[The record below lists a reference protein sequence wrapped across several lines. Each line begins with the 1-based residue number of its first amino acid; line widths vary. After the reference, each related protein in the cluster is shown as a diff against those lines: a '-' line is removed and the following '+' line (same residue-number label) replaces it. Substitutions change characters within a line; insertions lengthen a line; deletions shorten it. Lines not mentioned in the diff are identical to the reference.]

1 MTGWELALLYIAW
14 LIGGGSPG
22 PATLALASTGMAR
35 GRKAALALAGGIL
48 VGSGAWAIAAAAGF
62 SAAMIANAW
71 LADSLRIVGAIY
83 ILWLAFKSIR
93 SALRPT
99 VRPSAPTMAAAMP
112 AAPRKAFFGGLML
125 HITNPKAIL
134 SWGAVY
140 AVAVPPGSSVAELA
154 AMGLFL
160 FSGSIIIFVG
170 YALIFSTETAM
181 RRYISLRRWF
191 EAAFGVL
198 FGGAAIAI
206 LSART

>member
-35 GRKAALALAGGIL
+35 GRKAALALAMGIL

-62 SAAMIANAW
+62 SAAIVANAW
-71 LADSLRIVGAIY
+71 LADSLRIIGVLY

-93 SALRPT
+93 SALRPG
-99 VRPSAPTMAAAMP
+99 APTMAAAMQAKP
-112 AAPRKAFFGGLML
+112 AKAFLGGLML
-125 HITNPKAIL
+125 HVTNPKAIL

-140 AVAVPPGSSVAELA
+140 AVAVPPGAGVAELA
-154 AMGLFL
+154 GMGLFL
-160 FSGSIIIFVG
+160 FSGSIIVFVG
-170 YALIFSTETAM
+170 YALMFSTEAAM
-181 RRYISLRRWF
+181 RRYMRARRWF

-198 FGGAAIAI
+198 FGGATIAI
-206 LSART
+206 LSARV

>member
-35 GRKAALALAGGIL
+35 GRKAALALAMGIL

-62 SAAMIANAW
+62 SAAMVANAW
-71 LADSLRIVGAIY
+71 LADSLRIIGVLY

-93 SALRPT
+93 SALRPG
-99 VRPSAPTMAAAMP
+99 APTMAAAMQAKP
-112 AAPRKAFFGGLML
+112 AKAFLGGLML
-125 HITNPKAIL
+125 HVTNPKAIL

-140 AVAVPPGSSVAELA
+140 AVAVPPGAGVAELA
-154 AMGLFL
+154 GMGLFL
-160 FSGSIIIFVG
+160 FSGSIIVFVG
-170 YALIFSTETAM
+170 YALMFSTEAAM
-181 RRYISLRRWF
+181 RRYMRARRWF

-198 FGGAAIAI
+198 FGGATIAI
-206 LSART
+206 LSARVC

>member
-14 LIGGGSPG
+14 LIGGGSSG

-35 GRKAALALAGGIL
+35 GRKAALALAMGIL

-62 SAAMIANAW
+62 SAAMVANAW
-71 LADSLRIVGAIY
+71 LADSLRIIGVLY

-93 SALRPT
+93 SALCPG
-99 VRPSAPTMAAAMP
+99 APTMAAAMP
-112 AAPRKAFFGGLML
+112 AKPAKAFLGGLML
-125 HITNPKAIL
+125 HVTNPKAIL

-140 AVAVPPGSSVAELA
+140 AVAVPPGAGVAELA
-154 AMGLFL
+154 GMGLFL
-160 FSGSIIIFVG
+160 FSGSIIVFVG
-170 YALIFSTETAM
+170 YALMFSTEAAM
-181 RRYISLRRWF
+181 RRYMRARRWF

-206 LSART
+206 LSARV

>member
-35 GRKAALALAGGIL
+35 GRSAALALAGGIL
-48 VGSGAWAIAAAAGF
+48 VSSGAWAVAAAAGF
-62 SAAMIANAW
+62 SAAMVANAW
-71 LADSLRIVGAIY
+71 LADILRIVGAIY

-93 SALRPT
+93 SAMRPG
-99 VRPSAPTMAAAMP
+99 APTMATAMP
-112 AAPRKAFFGGLML
+112 AAPRKAFLGGLML
-125 HITNPKAIL
+125 HLTNPKAIF

-140 AVAVPPGSSVAELA
+140 AVAVPPGSSMAELA

-160 FSGSIIIFVG
+160 FSGSIIVFVG
-170 YALIFSTETAM
+170 YALIFSTEAAM
-181 RRYISLRRWF
+181 RRYIRLRCWF
-191 EAAFGVL
+191 EAVFGVL

-206 LSART
+206 LSSRT

>member
-35 GRKAALALAGGIL
+35 GRKAALALAFGIL

-62 SAAMIANAW
+62 SAAMVANAW
-71 LADSLRIVGAIY
+71 LADILRVIGAIY

-93 SALRPT
+93 SAMRPG
-99 VRPSAPTMAAAMP
+99 APTMAAALP
-112 AAPRKAFFGGLML
+112 AEPRKAFLGGLML
-125 HITNPKAIL
+125 HLTNPKAIFG
-134 SWGAVY
+134 WGAVY
-140 AVAVPPGSSVAELA
+140 AVAVPPGSSLAELA

-160 FSGSIIIFVG
+160 FSGSIIVFVG

-191 EAAFGVL
+191 EAAFGIL

>member
-35 GRKAALALAGGIL
+35 GRTAALALAFGIL
-48 VGSGAWAIAAAAGF
+48 VGSGAWAVAAAAGF
-62 SAAMIANAW
+62 SAAMVANAW
-71 LADSLRIVGAIY
+71 LADILRIIGATY

-93 SALRPT
+93 SAMRPG
-99 VRPSAPTMAAAMP
+99 AATMGAALP
-112 AAPRKAFFGGLML
+112 AEPRKAFLGGLML

-140 AVAVPPGSSVAELA
+140 AVAVPPGSSVGQLA

-160 FSGSIIIFVG
+160 FSGSIIVFVG

>member
-14 LIGGGSPG
+14 LIGGGSSG

-35 GRKAALALAGGIL
+35 GRKAALALAMGIL

-62 SAAMIANAW
+62 SAAIVANAW
-71 LADSLRIVGAIY
+71 LADSLRIIGVLY

-93 SALRPT
+93 SALRPG
-99 VRPSAPTMAAAMP
+99 APTMAAAMQAKP
-112 AAPRKAFFGGLML
+112 AKAFLGGLML
-125 HITNPKAIL
+125 HVTNPKAIL

-140 AVAVPPGSSVAELA
+140 AVAVPPGAGVAELA
-154 AMGLFL
+154 GMGLFL
-160 FSGSIIIFVG
+160 FSGSIIVFVG
-170 YALIFSTETAM
+170 YALMFSTEAAM
-181 RRYISLRRWF
+181 RRYMRARRWF

-206 LSART
+206 LSARV

>member
-14 LIGGGSPG
+14 LIGGGSSG

-35 GRKAALALAGGIL
+35 GRKAALALAMGSL

-62 SAAMIANAW
+62 SAAMVANAW
-71 LADSLRIVGAIY
+71 LTDSLRIIGVLY

-93 SALRPT
+93 SALRPW
-99 VRPSAPTMAAAMP
+99 APTMAAAMP
-112 AAPRKAFFGGLML
+112 AKPAKAFLGGLML
-125 HITNPKAIL
+125 HVTNPKAIL

-140 AVAVPPGSSVAELA
+140 AVAVPPGAGVAELA
-154 AMGLFL
+154 GMGLFL
-160 FSGSIIIFVG
+160 FSGSIIVFVG
-170 YALIFSTETAM
+170 YALMFSTEAAM
-181 RRYISLRRWF
+181 RRYMRARRWF

-206 LSART
+206 LSARV

>member
-1 MTGWELALLYIAW
+1 MTGWELALLYVAW

-35 GRKAALALAGGIL
+35 GRKAALALAMGIL
-48 VGSGAWAIAAAAGF
+48 VGSGLWAIAAAAGF
-62 SAAMIANAW
+62 SAAMLANVW
-71 LADSLRIVGAIY
+71 LADAMRIVGALY

-93 SALRPT
+93 SALRPG
-99 VRPSAPTMAAAMP
+99 APTMAAAMP

-134 SWGAVY
+134 GWGAVF
-140 AVAVPPGSSVAELA
+140 AVAVPPGSSLAELA

-160 FSGSIIIFVG
+160 YSGSIIVFVG
-170 YALIFSTETAM
+170 YALLFSTEAAM
-181 RRYISLRRWF
+181 RRYVSLRRWF
-191 EAAFGVL
+191 EAIFGVL

>member
-35 GRKAALALAGGIL
+35 GRTAALALAFGIL
-48 VGSGAWAIAAAAGF
+48 VGSGAWAVAAAAGF
-62 SAAMIANAW
+62 SAAMVANAW
-71 LADSLRIVGAIY
+71 LADILRVIGAIY

-93 SALRPT
+93 SAMRPG
-99 VRPSAPTMAAAMP
+99 APTMAAALP
-112 AAPRKAFFGGLML
+112 AEPRKAFLGGLML
-125 HITNPKAIL
+125 HLTQPKAIFG
-134 SWGAVY
+134 WGAVY
-140 AVAVPPGSSVAELA
+140 AVAVPPGSSLAELA

-160 FSGSIIIFVG
+160 FSGSIIVFVG

-191 EAAFGVL
+191 EAAFGIL